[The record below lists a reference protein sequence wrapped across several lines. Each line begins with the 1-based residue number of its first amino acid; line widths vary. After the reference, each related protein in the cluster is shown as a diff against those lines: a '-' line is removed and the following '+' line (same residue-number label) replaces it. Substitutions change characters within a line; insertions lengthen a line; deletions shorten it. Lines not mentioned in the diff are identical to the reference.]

1 MMESK
6 TTTLIEALR
15 KLASTAQTDDGVVE
29 AALNEAASRMQEM
42 REYIAKEQPHGD
54 QVEQWR
60 RITS

>member
-1 MMESK
+1 MESK

-15 KLASTAQTDDGVVE
+15 KLAMTAQTEDGVVE
-29 AALNEAASRMQEM
+29 AALNEAAGRMQEM
-42 REYIAKEQPHGD
+42 REYIAKEQPHRD